1 MSRAQQ
7 FYQPTA
13 TGAGQYDSQP
23 LSAPGPSTTRPLQF
37 SRSAARPMNAVG
49 SSFLQDSSYA
59 PPNTAPL
66 APYRPQRSELRH
78 RRDVSTSERA
88 SFASQEYRDSVA
100 TSLSDVVGRP
110 YQGLPS
116 SANNFLQR
124 PQHPQIPVQAN
135 ASQPS
140 PSSTHSTLSTF
151 NSVGLRRRQTAEDEE
166 DAQYQRER
174 ELALEAERA
183 RQQRIREKAPG
194 MRSKGARAGEIDG
207 TPSSYSS
214 FTQLKCS
221 SRFSVVL
228 EQVKDGWEF
237 VIDPDVCPYLSKV
250 GKETHIVHSLTTSIW
265 HSSYWTSRH

>member
-37 SRSAARPMNAVG
+37 SRSAARPMNAIG
-49 SSFLQDSSYA
+49 SSFLQDSSSYA

-88 SFASQEYRDSVA
+88 SFASQDQYRDSVA
-100 TSLSDVVGRP
+100 TSHSDFVGRP

-116 SANNFLQR
+116 SANTGPLR
-124 PQHPQIPVQAN
+124 PQYPQSAVQAN
-135 ASQPS
+135 ADQTS
-140 PSSTHSTLSTF
+140 PGSIHSAVSAM

-166 DAQYQRER
+166 EDTQYQRER
-174 ELALEAERA
+174 QLELEAERA

-194 MRSKGARAGEIDG
+194 MRSRGTRAGEIDG
-207 TPSSYSS
+207 TP
-214 FTQLKCS
+214 
-221 SRFSVVL
+221 
-228 EQVKDGWEF
+228 
-237 VIDPDVCPYLSKV
+237 P
-250 GKETHIVHSLTTSIW
+250 
-265 HSSYWTSRH
+265 